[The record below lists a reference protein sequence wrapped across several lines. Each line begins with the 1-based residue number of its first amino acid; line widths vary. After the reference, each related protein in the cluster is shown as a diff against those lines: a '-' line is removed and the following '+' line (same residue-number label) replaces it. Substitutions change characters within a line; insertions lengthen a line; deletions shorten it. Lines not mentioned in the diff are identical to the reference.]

1 MAGYCIDNAQKLNE
15 KNIKQNP
22 VPMTDP
28 GLFLSFEGG
37 EACGKSTQVAMLEQ
51 RLERQGLRAL
61 RLREPGGTPAG
72 EQIRH
77 LLQHDAAGE
86 NLVPEAELLLFAASR
101 AQLVRERIRPALELG
116 TWVLCDRFLDS
127 TTVYQGVARRLPRA
141 DVEKINAF
149 AVGETLPDLT
159 ILLDL
164 PVDTAMQRL
173 RQRGAEVDRMEG
185 APLDFHEAV
194 REGYRDLAAKNP
206 QRIFLFDAALEPVEL
221 HEQIVS
227 TLNQRH
233 GLSL

>member
-1 MAGYCIDNAQKLNE
+1 MSRR
-15 KNIKQNP
+15 
-22 VPMTDP
+22 

-37 EACGKSTQVAMLEQ
+37 EACGKSTQVAMLEE
-51 RLERQGLRAL
+51 RLKTQGFRVL
-61 RLREPGGTPAG
+61 RLREPGGTAAG

-101 AQLVRERIRPALELG
+101 AQLVRERIRPALEDG

-127 TTVYQGVARRLPRA
+127 TTVYQGVARCLPAA

-149 AVGETLPDLT
+149 AVGETLPDST

-164 PVDTAMQRL
+164 SVHTAMERL

-194 REGYRDLAAKNP
+194 RSGYRVLAQNHP
-206 QRIFLFDAALEPVEL
+206 HRVFLFDASLEPGEL
-221 HEQIVS
+221 HTNILS
-227 TLNQRH
+227 ALNQRH

>member
-1 MAGYCIDNAQKLNE
+1 MSSR
-15 KNIKQNP
+15 
-22 VPMTDP
+22 

-37 EACGKSTQVAMLEQ
+37 EACGKSTQVAMLE
-51 RLERQGLRAL
+51 ERQKMCGLRVL

-77 LLQHDAAGE
+77 LLQHDAAGR

-101 AQLVRERIRPALELG
+101 AQLVRERIRPALKEG

-127 TTVYQGVARRLPRA
+127 TTVYQGVARELPPA

-149 AVGETLPDLT
+149 AVGQTLPDST

-164 PVDTAMQRL
+164 AVDTAMERL
-173 RQRGAEVDRMEG
+173 RLRGAEVDRMEG
-185 APLDFHEAV
+185 APLAFHEAV
-194 REGYRDLAAKNP
+194 REGYRILARNNP
-206 QRIFLFDAALEPVEL
+206 QRVFLFDAGLDPAEL
-221 HEQIVS
+221 HKKIIS

-233 GLSL
+233 GISL